1 MSRQSFHQLVSE
13 PAINLRSVKITVRI
27 AAALAATMLPL
38 TACSSAGD
46 PDKAGSTPAST
57 PDETAPQ
64 PSEATTKTE
73 EAELEPLP
81 FNASGLLGGTA
92 RPRFAD
98 GETGEV
104 SVVQVGPLDNDRGI
118 LLFAFRNNTT
128 EGISHVDWTA
138 TARSGGSIVGTG
150 SSQGT
155 IPAQVTPGE
164 VGLGYIFF
172 ENAAAIPGNA
182 EYEFAV
188 ETSPVDTTSYNTAPL
203 KVTEVNLVGQAIV
216 GSATNQTGASTEG
229 PYSVAM
235 YCFDGNDLAWYTSSF
250 TEQDGP
256 IEDGG
261 IATFTVDLYD
271 DTCSKYVIG
280 VDGYFS

>member
-1 MSRQSFHQLVSE
+1 MKNS
-13 PAINLRSVKITVRI
+13 VRI
-27 AAALAATMLPL
+27 AAVLAATLLPL
-38 TACSSAGD
+38 TACSPAD
-46 PDKAGSTPAST
+46 NPDEAESTSAST
-57 PDETAPQ
+57 PDETTS
-64 PSEATTKTE
+64 PSEEPPKTE
-73 EAELEPLP
+73 DAAVELLP

-92 RPRFAD
+92 RPHFED
-98 GETGEV
+98 GESGEV
-104 SVVQVGPLDNDRGI
+104 SVVQVGPLDTDQGI

-155 IPAQVTPGE
+155 IPAQVAPGE

-172 ENAAAIPGNA
+172 ENAGALPGNA

-203 KVTEVNLVGQAIV
+203 TVTEVNVVGQAIV
-216 GSATNQTGASTEG
+216 GSATNETGASTEG

-235 YCFDGNDLAWYTSSF
+235 YCFAGNDLAWYTSSF

-261 IATFTVDLYD
+261 IATFTVDLYG
-271 DTCSKYVIG
+271 DTCAKYVIG

>member
-1 MSRQSFHQLVSE
+1 M
-13 PAINLRSVKITVRI
+13 KISLRI
-27 AAALAATMLPL
+27 AAALAATALLL
-38 TACSSAGD
+38 TACSPSTDD
-46 PDKAGSTPAST
+46 PEKAGSTPAST
-57 PDETAPQ
+57 PDKSAPPSEETSTPEETAV
-64 PSEATTKTE
+64 EA
-73 EAELEPLP
+73 LP

-92 RPRFAD
+92 RPRFDD
-98 GETGEV
+98 GEPGEV
-104 SVVQVGPLDNDRGI
+104 SAVQVGPLDTDQGI

-128 EGISHVDWTA
+128 DGISHVDWTA

-155 IPAQVTPGE
+155 IPAQVAPGE

-172 ENAAAIPGNA
+172 ENARAIPGNA

-203 KVTEVNLVGQAIV
+203 TVTEVNLVGQAIV
-216 GSATNQTGASTEG
+216 GSATNETGASTEG

-235 YCFDGNDLAWYTSSF
+235 YCFEGNDLAWYTSSF

-261 IATFTVDLYD
+261 TATFTVDLYG
-271 DTCSKYVIG
+271 DTCENYVIG

>member
-1 MSRQSFHQLVSE
+1 MSRPSFHGIVSG
-13 PAINLRSVKITVRI
+13 PGISLRPVKISLRI
-27 AAALAATMLPL
+27 AAAIASSLLPFA
-38 TACSSAGD
+38 ACSSADD
-46 PDKAGSTPAST
+46 PDRTGSTPAST
-57 PDETAPQ
+57 PDETEP
-64 PSEATTKTE
+64 PSEETSTPE
-73 EAELEPLP
+73 ETAVEALP

-92 RPRFAD
+92 RPRFDD
-98 GETGEV
+98 GEPGEV
-104 SVVQVGPLDNDRGI
+104 SVVQVGPLDTDQGI

-128 EGISHVDWTA
+128 DGISHVDWTA

-155 IPAQVTPGE
+155 IPAQVAPGE

-172 ENAAAIPGNA
+172 ENAGALPGNA

-203 KVTEVNLVGQAIV
+203 TVTEVNLVGQAIV
-216 GSATNQTGASTEG
+216 GSATNETGASTEG
-229 PYSVAM
+229 PFSVAM
-235 YCFDGNDLAWYTSSF
+235 YCFEGNDLAWYTSSF

-261 IATFTVDLYD
+261 IATFTVDLYGD
-271 DTCSKYVIG
+271 RCAKYVIG

>member
-1 MSRQSFHQLVSE
+1 MSRQSLHQIVSE
-13 PAINLRSVKITVRI
+13 PATSLRPVKISLRI
-27 AAALAATMLPL
+27 AVALAATMLPL
-38 TACSSAGD
+38 TACSAADD
-46 PDKAGSTPAST
+46 PDNPGSTPAST
-57 PDETAPQ
+57 PDETAP
-64 PSEATTKTE
+64 PSEETQEPEDATV
-73 EAELEPLP
+73 EPLP

-92 RPRFAD
+92 RPRFND
-98 GETGEV
+98 GESGEV
-104 SVVQVGPLDNDRGI
+104 SVVQVGPLDTDQGI

-155 IPAQVTPGE
+155 IPAQVAPGE

-172 ENAAAIPGNA
+172 ENAGAIPGNA
-182 EYEFAV
+182 EYEFSV
-188 ETSPVDTTSYNTAPL
+188 ETSPVDTSSYNTAPL
-203 KVTEVNLVGQAIV
+203 TVTEVNLVGQAIV

-235 YCFDGNDLAWYTSSF
+235 YCFEGNDLAWYTSSF

-261 IATFTVDLYD
+261 TATFTVDLYG
-271 DTCSKYVIG
+271 DTCAKYVIG

>member
-1 MSRQSFHQLVSE
+1 MSE
-13 PAINLRSVKITVRI
+13 PAISLRSVKISLRI
-27 AAALAATMLPL
+27 AAVLAATLLPL
-38 TACSSAGD
+38 TACSSADD
-46 PDKAGSTPAST
+46 PDPAGSTPAST
-57 PDETAPQ
+57 PDEVAP
-64 PSEATTKTE
+64 PSDTE
-73 EAELEPLP
+73 ETPIEETAVEPLP

-92 RPRFAD
+92 RPRFDD

-104 SVVQVGPLDNDRGI
+104 SVVQVGPLDIDQGI
-118 LLFAFRNNTT
+118 LLFAFRNNTA

-155 IPAQVTPGE
+155 IPAQVAPGD

-172 ENAAAIPGNA
+172 ENAGAIPENA

-203 KVTEVNLVGQAIV
+203 TVTEVNLVGEAIV
-216 GSATNQTGASTEG
+216 GSATNETGASTEG

-235 YCFDGNDLAWYTSSF
+235 YCFEGNDLAWYTSSF

-261 IATFTVDLYD
+261 TATFTVDLYGD
-271 DTCSKYVIG
+271 KCAKYVIG
-280 VDGYFS
+280 VGGYFS